1 MHSASVAI
9 KIGITLNV
17 ECCYY
22 YIITIL
28 LLSLTE
34 IDLEKTVPVAL

>member
-1 MHSASVAI
+1 MYSASVTI

-17 ECCYY
+17 ECYY
-22 YIITIL
+22 HYINTIL

-34 IDLEKTVPVAL
+34 IDLEKTIPVAL